1 LISSFFNSFLNK
13 ISNNWPRE
21 RYEKTHSNQLIV
33 HFLVFCI
40 SAFYQIWLKPEGK
53 RLCTAFNKL
62 RKLSLHGI
70 FFLILTYCGWQ
81 FSLKLHHPLRYL
93 ILRYFI
99 CLLSFYWR
107 RFILSFMHPINVSL
121 LKELSISTI
130 IISLIKIMILVMP
143 FILDRKLPH
152 PTLLGFASGPCTFS
166 RYLHEQCCID
176 KWSKH

>member
-1 LISSFFNSFLNK
+1 MK
-13 ISNNWPRE
+13 
-21 RYEKTHSNQLIV
+21 KTHSNQLIV

-70 FFLILTYCGWQ
+70 FFWILTYCGWQ

-93 ILRYFI
+93 ILRYLY
-99 CLLSFYWR
+99 LLAFLLLKTVSLQMCWLNNPGPSLSYKKC
-107 RFILSFMHPINVSL
+107 FILSFMHPINVSL

-130 IISLIKIMILVMP
+130 IISLIKIMIMVMP

-166 RYLHEQCCID
+166 RYLHEQCWID